1 MPIPIRERGYPHP
14 ELLAETDWLAS
25 RLSDPTVR
33 VVDARSDQDY
43 AAGHIPGAV
52 HLNGFTLGGVRP
64 GPEMPEPAAFAG
76 LVGALGIDERTAVV
90 VYDAGGRS
98 QMAQLAGMTAWTF
111 LYYGH
116 PDVRYLDG
124 GLAKW
129 TAEGLPLSSDV
140 PSHEPRPFAAR
151 LVEGAY
157 CSLDQAKASV
167 DDDGVVF
174 WDVRTIGEFDG
185 TTPGWN
191 PPPRLGHLPG
201 AIHLEY
207 TELFDADDGTLKPAA
222 ELTTLL
228 GAKGITPEATVVAY

>member
-1 MPIPIRERGYPHP
+1 MPLPVIERGYPHP

-25 RLSDPTVR
+25 RLSDPSVR
-33 VVDARSDQDY
+33 VVDARSDEDY
-43 AAGHIPGAV
+43 AQGQIPGAV
-52 HLNGFTLGGVRP
+52 HISGFSLGGIRP
-64 GPEMPEPAAFAG
+64 GPEMPEPEAFAH

-98 QMAQLAGMTAWTF
+98 QMAQMAGMTAWTF

-116 PDVRYLDG
+116 PDIRYLDG

-129 TAEGLPLSSDV
+129 TAEGLPLSSDA
-140 PSHEPRPFAAR
+140 PTHEPRTFAASP
-151 LVEGAY
+151 LEGVY
-157 CSLDQAKASV
+157 CRLDQAQASV

-174 WDVRTIGEFDG
+174 WDVRSLGEFDG

-207 TELFDADDGTLKPAA
+207 TTLFDADDGTLKPAA
-222 ELTTLL
+222 ELTALL
-228 GAKGITPEATVVAY
+228 GAKGITPEAAVVTY